1 MHLPHLISNHFTS
14 VQKWPHSAQLRPG
27 CDGCGGL
34 GTNALPPPELVPDWR
49 LTATA
54 ATERGCWTPGPSR
67 HALTAEEG
75 ASLTP
80 GPSDGSPSRSS
91 LVNQSLVI

>member
-1 MHLPHLISNHFTS
+1 MAT
-14 VQKWPHSAQLRPG
+14 QCSAQLRPG
-27 CDGCGGL
+27 CDGCGVWRSGS
-34 GTNALPPPELVPDWR
+34 GALPPPELVPDWR

-67 HALTAEEG
+67 HALAAVEG

-91 LVNQSLVI
+91 LVNQSVVI